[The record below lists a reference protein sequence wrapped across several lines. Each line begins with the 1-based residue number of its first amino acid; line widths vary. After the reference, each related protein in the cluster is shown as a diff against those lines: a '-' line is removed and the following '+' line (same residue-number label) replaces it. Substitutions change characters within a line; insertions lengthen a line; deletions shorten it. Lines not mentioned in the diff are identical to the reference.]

1 MKFRPHRQL
10 MIYHQ
15 KLEEAPFPLHHH
27 RLRRQELLILA
38 ENVQSTSD
46 SAADLV
52 AVIPRL
58 HHLVRSSFLPSRG
71 SSFSRCLS
79 SVHFSSE
86 DATTARTS
94 AKRSPARERLLQAPP

>member
-1 MKFRPHRQL
+1 

-58 HHLVRSSFLPSRG
+58 HHLSTFLLKMRPLRE
-71 SSFSRCLS
+71 RLRN
-79 SVHFSSE
+79 
-86 DATTARTS
+86 A
-94 AKRSPARERLLQAPP
+94 ARERLLQAPP